1 MIAQDSAGL
10 WEFVVVALFAAGC
23 QSSSGDVP
31 ARGGSGGQGG
41 SVVGGA
47 PSVAGAPSNAGASS
61 RAGAPS
67 NAGQGGGAV
76 AGAGAAGAAAGAG
89 GSGGSAGASA
99 SAGAGSGGQA
109 GAGGSVLTCPAPA
122 TSTAYVVDASGVTFT
137 LSAGRMK
144 LQVCKEDIIRVTY
157 ATGTTLPAKASLSV
171 SNTWATPTP
180 FCVAEAGGTVTI
192 TTARLKAKVNT
203 TSGLV
208 SYTDLSD
215 NLILS
220 EDSKSL
226 TPATVEGVATNKVQT
241 VFNSPTSEGLFG
253 LGQHQDSIMN
263 FKGKNEHLL
272 NANTQINIPMLVSSK
287 GYGVFWDNYSTSDFT
302 GGESSNTKYRYASEA
317 GDLVD
322 YYFFYGPKLDQ
333 VVALYRTA
341 TGAAPL
347 FPKWAYGLFNSKDH
361 YGSTSELLAVKNSY
375 RTGNIPVDV
384 IVQDWDYWDP
394 YAWGSHF
401 MDESRYPDPA
411 SLVTQMHA
419 ANIHLMISVWPVYQ
433 QVSPVKKAGEMDNFN
448 ALNAINALLPT
459 SATGTHRFYDTFNA
473 EARTLVY
480 QQTYDRL
487 LGKYGWDAIW
497 ADNTEP
503 QAYPDPLNLHAAT
516 TALGKGA
523 FNINAYPLQHNRGL
537 YEGWRKI
544 GPDGK
549 RVYVLTRSAFAG
561 QQRFA
566 AGVWSGDINSDFATY
581 TKQLPGGLNYA
592 LAGMPYWTT
601 DIGGY
606 FGGSVN
612 WSSAASNELFTRWF
626 QFGAFCPTFRIHGQ
640 GARELYNSAWSAST
654 KANLLAI
661 DTLRYRLMPYIY
673 SLAGMVTQDGY
684 TIMRHLVFD
693 YQNDA
698 NVYNIPDQFMF
709 GPALLVNPVTTA
721 GATSRSVYLPAGT
734 WYDFWTGATI
744 TGGSKMSVDAPLSQ
758 IPLQVRAG
766 SILPMGPNIQYATQS
781 SDPIELRVYKGQDAS
796 FTIYEDEGDT
806 YNYEKGQS
814 ARIPLT
820 WNESAKTLTIG
831 ARTGTFTGMQMT
843 RTFNVVFVG
852 ASHGSGVEV
861 TATPDQ
867 VVKYD
872 GTQTVVT
879 AK

>member
-1 MIAQDSAGL
+1 MGNGG
-10 WEFVVVALFAAGC
+10 AL
-23 QSSSGDVP
+23 P
-31 ARGGSGGQGG
+31 AL
-41 SVVGGA
+41 GGA
-47 PSVAGAPSNAGASS
+47 PSIAGAPSNAGAS
-61 RAGAPS
+61 
-67 NAGQGGGAV
+67 
-76 AGAGAAGAAAGAG
+76 AAGAAFDVGGGGSAAEAGTG
-89 GSGGSAGASA
+89 GSGGEAMGGAA
-99 SAGAGSGGQA
+99 SGGEG
-109 GAGGSVLTCPAPA
+109 GAGGAVLTCPTPAP
-122 TSTAYVVDASGVTFT
+122 SSPAYVVDASGVTFT

-144 LQVCKEDIIRVTY
+144 LQVCKEDIIHIVY
-157 ATGTTLPAKASLSV
+157 ATGSSLPAKTSLSV
-171 SNTWATPTP
+171 SNTWDTPTP
-180 FCVAEAGGTVTI
+180 FCVAEAAGTVTI
-192 TTARLKAKVNT
+192 STSRMKAKVNT
-203 TSGLV
+203 ASGLV

-226 TPATVEGVATNKVQT
+226 TPATVEGVSTNKVQT
-241 VFNSPTSEGLFG
+241 VFNSPSNEGLFG

-287 GYGVFWDNYSTSDFT
+287 GYGLFWDNYSTSDFT

-317 GDLVD
+317 GDMVD

-333 VVALYRTA
+333 VVALYRVT
-341 TGAAPL
+341 TGSAPL
-347 FPKWAYGLFNSKDH
+347 FPKWAYGLFQSKDH
-361 YGSTSELLAVKNSY
+361 YASTSELLGVKNAY

-401 MDESRYPDPA
+401 MDETRFPDPA
-411 SLVTQMHA
+411 SLVSQMHA
-419 ANIHLMISVWPVYQ
+419 ANIHLMISVWPLYQ
-433 QVSPVKKAGEMDNFN
+433 QVNPVQKTGEMDNFN

-459 SATGTHRFYDTFNA
+459 SGTHHFYDTFNA
-473 EARTLVY
+473 AARTLVY

-503 QAYPDPLNLHAAT
+503 QAYPDPLNLRAAT

-523 FNINAYPLQHNRGL
+523 LNINAYPLQHNRGL

-561 QQRFA
+561 QQRYA

-581 TKQLPGGLNYA
+581 KRQLPGGLNYA

-612 WSSAASNELFTRWF
+612 WSSSASNELFTRWF

-640 GARELYNSAWSAST
+640 GARELYNNVWSAST
-654 KANLLAI
+654 KANLLTI

-673 SLAGMVTQDGY
+673 SLAAMVTRDGY
-684 TIMRHLVFD
+684 TIMRHLAFD
-693 YQNDA
+693 YQNDP
-698 NVYNIPDQFMF
+698 NVYNIADQFMF
-709 GPALLVNPVTTA
+709 GPALLVNPVTEA
-721 GATSRSVYLPAGT
+721 AVTSRSVYLPAGT
-734 WYDFWTGATI
+734 WYDFWTGAAI
-744 TGGSKMSVDAPLSQ
+744 TGGSKMPVDAPLSQ

-766 SILPMGPNIQYATQS
+766 SILPMGPSIQYATQS

-796 FTIYEDEGDT
+796 FTLYEDAGDG
-806 YNYEKGQS
+806 YDYEKGQS

-820 WNESAKTLTIG
+820 WSETARTLTIG
-831 ARTGTFTGMQMT
+831 ARTGSFTGMQMA

-852 ASHGSGVEV
+852 ANHGSGVEV

-872 GTQTVVT
+872 GTPAVVS